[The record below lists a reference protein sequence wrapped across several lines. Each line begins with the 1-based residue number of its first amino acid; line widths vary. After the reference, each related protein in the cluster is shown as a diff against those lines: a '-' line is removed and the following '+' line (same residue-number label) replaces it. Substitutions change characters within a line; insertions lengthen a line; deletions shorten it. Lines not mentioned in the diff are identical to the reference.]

1 MATKRLVSKNVEKK
15 LFLHNTYTSF
25 QYNFLKTKKQ
35 ELNMKRLV
43 MGAVA
48 AAVLATSGLAAD
60 YTLKF
65 SHVVSDNTPKGKA
78 ARFFEQ
84 RLEELSGGKIDVQ
97 VYPSSQLYKDNAVL
111 KAIRLDSVQM
121 AAPSFSKFGKIVPQL
136 SIFDLPFLF
145 RDTNHLHAVQDG
157 TVGEKLKGLVTKKGI
172 VALSFWDNGFK
183 QLSSSKKALIA
194 PSDAKGQ
201 KFRIMSSKVLEAQF
215 HAVGANPQMMPF
227 SEVYSGLQQGV
238 IDGQENTN
246 SNIFTKKFYEVQ
258 KYLTVTNHG
267 YLGYLVVM
275 SKKFW
280 NKLPA
285 DLQANVK
292 QAMKEATDEER
303 RLAQELNDSQ
313 FAKIKE
319 YAAKSGKLEIINLS
333 ADQIGAW
340 RTAVSKI
347 YPEFYSKK
355 TIGEDLIKETI
366 NTK

>member
-1 MATKRLVSKNVEKK
+1 MKK
-15 LFLHNTYTSF
+15 LLIGTI
-25 QYNFLKTKKQ
+25 
-35 ELNMKRLV
+35 
-43 MGAVA
+43 A
-48 AAVLATSGLAAD
+48 AAVVASSAMAAD

-111 KAIRLDSVQM
+111 KALRLNSVQM

-136 SIFDLPFLF
+136 ALFDLPFIF
-145 RDTNHLHAVQDG
+145 RDAKHLHDVQDG
-157 TVGEKLKGLVTKKGI
+157 EVGEALKAKVTAKGI
-172 VALSFWDNGFK
+172 VALNYWDNAFK
-183 QLSSSKKALIA
+183 QLSSNKNALSMPA
-194 PSDAKGQ
+194 DAQGQ

-238 IDGQENTN
+238 IDAAENPI
-246 SNIFTKKFYEVQ
+246 SNIYTKKFHEVQ
-258 KYLTVTNHG
+258 KYLTISNHG

-280 NKLPA
+280 NSLPA

-292 QAMKEATDEER
+292 QAMNEATDKER
-303 RLAQELNDSQ
+303 QYAAELNDSQ
-313 FAKIKE
+313 LELIKE
-319 YAAKSGKLEIINLS
+319 YAKKTGKLEINELT
-333 ADQIGAW
+333 AEQKEAW
-340 RTAVSKI
+340 RKAVSKI
-347 YPEFYSKK
+347 YPEFYSDRKIGKDLIEK
-355 TIGEDLIKETI
+355 TIA
-366 NTK
+366 TK